1 MADREMKVKLSFDVS
16 KFEEGIKK
24 MDKNMRL
31 LDSQIKASTSSFES
45 FGRNTDSLK
54 AKAEDK

>member
-45 FGRNTDSLK
+45 FGRNTDSLNL
-54 AKAEDK
+54 